1 MSKPGRLFA
10 VTLLGL
16 VASYGTPTSFAQLP
30 KPKLTSLSRLGVAT
44 GESVDVTLRGTD
56 LEGVNQLWFDHP
68 GLRAFHVKDLTFR
81 VAAAQGVPIGQHDVR
96 AIGTYGASN
105 PRTFEVGGRP
115 ESVEVEPN
123 NLPEQ
128 ANAIAINSVVNG
140 EIAATDIDCLG
151 FQGKAGQRLWID
163 LAALRLEG
171 RLDATLRVFGPDG
184 RELVENRDAR
194 DSDPFLDLTLPTDG
208 RYVIKVH
215 DVTYTG
221 SVEHGYRLTLS
232 DGPWVDAIVP
242 SVATPGVPTVFTVL
256 GRNLGGTPAPELT
269 IDGATLERK
278 TLQLTVAGGDLNSA
292 FPSLDF
298 FDSGSAPK
306 RGSEF
311 TLDFPK
317 GRANSFFV
325 AEAKDPVVLE
335 HEPNDDDEHVQ
346 ALTLPCDVS
355 GGFEAAN
362 DVDIYRF
369 QAKKGET
376 WCIEVDAE
384 RLGSRADPVFVVQ
397 KVIDKAAPQDLATGE
412 DSPDQGGGP
421 RFGLSSV
428 DPSLVWQAPEDGTYQ
443 VVLSDLYSSQRGD
456 PSLYYRLNLRPLR
469 PDFRL
474 FVVPEGAAGSDSV
487 VIGAGGKAYAS
498 VIAWRTDGFAGPIRV
513 EAESLPPGVFCQ
525 PVTIAAG
532 QNVAPIVFEAAEGTA
547 PSVGLAR
554 IIGRSRLG
562 DRKDDLGYVSG
573 VTPLGPE
580 IVHEALGGG
589 MIWPP
594 ASPTTAPT
602 IAPSR
607 VTRGIV
613 VAVRPLSP
621 LAISVPRDQLTVP
634 QGHLHNLEVQVARR
648 GEFTEAV
655 ALASADLPP
664 TMVSNVATIDKAS
677 AKGILPLFIPK
688 TVPAGIYTLTIRG
701 TGPFPFS
708 KDPNTKP
715 KPNVNL
721 SEPANPLT
729 LVVRPA
735 PVNLTVNNKGGSLKA
750 GATLEVEIT
759 LARQAGFAEE
769 LGLAL
774 NAPAGAKLSAP
785 TLTIPA
791 GQAAAKLVITSAA
804 DSPVA
809 AVAGAYIRAS
819 GKVRG
824 ELVEVD
830 EPLALSITK

>member
-1 MSKPGRLFA
+1 
-10 VTLLGL
+10 
-16 VASYGTPTSFAQLP
+16 
-30 KPKLTSLSRLGVAT
+30 
-44 GESVDVTLRGTD
+44 
-56 LEGVNQLWFDHP
+56 
-68 GLRAFHVKDLTFR
+68 
-81 VAAAQGVPIGQHDVR
+81 
-96 AIGTYGASN
+96 
-105 PRTFEVGGRP
+105 
-115 ESVEVEPN
+115 
-123 NLPEQ
+123 
-128 ANAIAINSVVNG
+128 
-140 EIAATDIDCLG
+140 
-151 FQGKAGQRLWID
+151 
-163 LAALRLEG
+163 
-171 RLDATLRVFGPDG
+171 
-184 RELVENRDAR
+184 
-194 DSDPFLDLTLPTDG
+194 
-208 RYVIKVH
+208 
-215 DVTYTG
+215 
-221 SVEHGYRLTLS
+221 
-232 DGPWVDAIVP
+232 
-242 SVATPGVPTVFTVL
+242 
-256 GRNLGGTPAPELT
+256 
-269 IDGATLERK
+269 
-278 TLQLTVAGGDLNSA
+278 
-292 FPSLDF
+292 
-298 FDSGSAPK
+298 
-306 RGSEF
+306 
-311 TLDFPK
+311 
-317 GRANSFFV
+317 
-325 AEAKDPVVLE
+325 
-335 HEPNDDDEHVQ
+335 
-346 ALTLPCDVS
+346 
-355 GGFEAAN
+355 
-362 DVDIYRF
+362 
-369 QAKKGET
+369 
-376 WCIEVDAE
+376 
-384 RLGSRADPVFVVQ
+384 
-397 KVIDKAAPQDLATGE
+397 
-412 DSPDQGGGP
+412 
-421 RFGLSSV
+421 
-428 DPSLVWQAPEDGTYQ
+428 
-443 VVLSDLYSSQRGD
+443 
-456 PSLYYRLNLRPLR
+456 
-469 PDFRL
+469 
-474 FVVPEGAAGSDSV
+474 
-487 VIGAGGKAYAS
+487 
-498 VIAWRTDGFAGPIRV
+498 
-513 EAESLPPGVFCQ
+513 
-525 PVTIAAG
+525 
-532 QNVAPIVFEAAEGTA
+532 
-547 PSVGLAR
+547 
-554 IIGRSRLG
+554 
-562 DRKDDLGYVSG
+562 
-573 VTPLGPE
+573 
-580 IVHEALGGG
+580 